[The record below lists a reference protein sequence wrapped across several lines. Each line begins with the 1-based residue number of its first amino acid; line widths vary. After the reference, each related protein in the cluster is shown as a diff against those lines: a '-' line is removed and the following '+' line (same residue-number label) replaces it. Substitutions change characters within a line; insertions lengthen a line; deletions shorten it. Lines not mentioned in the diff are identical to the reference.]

1 MTTKQNIWI
10 VPFVPKNKTIK
21 PRTLAQYLRENYE
34 NTFLTTIVFGCA
46 GVVNKLK
53 FRPIYT
59 MMGLTATIGGHYL
72 RKYGKDNSITYTI
85 DKQKYTPGNLAMVA
99 GKIITNCGL
108 FSTIFSIVKEKPTGF
123 LFNLALMNAA
133 ISGGCAFG
141 AQYYRQNYE
150 IDHNGTSDI
159 ILSKS
164 VGAGLLTTTA
174 IIYGTNLISRLIK
187 PGNSHI
193 KCWHSPGTLGYF
205 LFFIGCDVLS
215 TIGSVYEYKEN
226 MLSVYH

>member
-1 MTTKQNIWI
+1 MTTNQNIWTA
-10 VPFVPKNKTIK
+10 PFVPKNKAIK

-34 NTFLTTIVFGCA
+34 NTFLTTIVFGCT

-59 MMGLTATIGGHYL
+59 MMGLTAVIGGNYL
-72 RKYGKDNSITYTI
+72 RKYGENNSITYTI
-85 DKQKYTPGNLAMVA
+85 DKQKYTPGNLATVA
-99 GKIITNCGL
+99 GKLILNSGL
-108 FSTIFSIVKEKPTGF
+108 FATIFSIVKQKPTGF

-133 ISGGCAFG
+133 ISGGSTFG
-141 AQYYRQNYE
+141 AQYYRRKYE
-150 IDHNGTSDI
+150 IDHKGTSELV
-159 ILSKS
+159 LSKS

-193 KCWHSPGTLGYF
+193 KCWHSSGTLGYF
-205 LFFIGCDVLS
+205 LFFIGCDALR
-215 TIGSVYEYKEN
+215 TISSVFDYNEN
-226 MLSVYH
+226 ILNIYC